1 MSFTAVLDAHVLVP
15 ARVRDVLLTLAEA
28 DLYRPLWSERILDEV
43 CRHLPDS
50 MDGAARDRL
59 LKAMAAAFPEAV
71 VPVPTGLRF
80 DELARINAVT
90 AAEIDAYT
98 AVRFKA
104 HDPNGDGVITRGEA
118 AQLEKADLKP
128 VRFHDVRARTGGAE
142 VSILIEIEGFVE
154 EGDARFFALSEG
166 LGEAFDTAT
175 PIGAYPLPE
184 MIGVKEKE

>member
-1 MSFTAVLDAHVLVP
+1 MSPWTPGDIM
-15 ARVRDVLLTLAEA
+15 LTTFSIMMIN
-28 DLYRPLWSERILDEV
+28 YVSR
-43 CRHLPDS
+43 
-50 MDGAARDRL
+50 GRL
-59 LKAMAAAFPEAV
+59 
-71 VPVPTGLRF
+71 
-80 DELARINAVT
+80 
-90 AAEIDAYT
+90 
-98 AVRFKA
+98 
-104 HDPNGDGVITRGEA
+104 A

-166 LGEAFDTAT
+166 LGEAFETAT

>member
-80 DELARINAVT
+80 DELARINAKDQHVVQAAIFGHADVVVT
-90 AAEIDAYT
+90 DDAG
-98 AVRFKA
+98 VR
-104 HDPNGDGVITRGEA
+104 R
-118 AQLEKADLKP
+118 
-128 VRFHDVRARTGGAE
+128 
-142 VSILIEIEGFVE
+142 EGQ
-154 EGDARFFALSEG
+154 G
-166 LGEAFDTAT
+166 LGEPWVSRLDFQGCGEFTAYAV
-175 PIGAYPLPE
+175 GVDPE
-184 MIGVKEKE
+184 IAAAALDDMLARRWRLGDDRWPRFVAWMRRQGWAITADQLEHR